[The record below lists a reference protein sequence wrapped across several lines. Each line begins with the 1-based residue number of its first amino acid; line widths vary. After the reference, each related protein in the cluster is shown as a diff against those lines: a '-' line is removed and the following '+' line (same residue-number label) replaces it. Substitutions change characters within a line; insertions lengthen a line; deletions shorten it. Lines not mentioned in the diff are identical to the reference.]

1 MDKLFCSHIIEAAL
15 FTADKP
21 LDKQKI
27 KRLFDEGSEPDSLL
41 IDEAIEL
48 IEARFETSAMML
60 QRVASGWR
68 FTARDEVLPY
78 ISRMV
83 EERPQKYSRAL
94 LETLALI
101 AYRQPITRGEIEDV
115 RGVAVSS
122 NIIRTLTERGWVK
135 EVGHKEVPGRPA
147 LFGTTPAFL
156 DYFNLTSLSQLPSLN
171 DIRDIDEIGRDVF
184 GLPSGNDDSA
194 ETAQD
199 NYTSVFTDET
209 LSEEDTHETQLET
222 KVESIFSD
230 SLQLEEE
237 KA

>member
-209 LSEEDTHETQLET
+209 LSEEETHETQLET

>member
-27 KRLFDEGSEPDSLL
+27 KRLFDEGSEPDSAL
-41 IDEAIEL
+41 IDEAIAL

-184 GLPSGNDDSA
+184 GLPGGSDDSA
-194 ETAQD
+194 EAAQD
-199 NYTSVFTDET
+199 NYTSVFTGEALT
-209 LSEEDTHETQLET
+209 EQTIHETPLET
-222 KVESIFSD
+222 KAESIFSD

>member
-194 ETAQD
+194 EAAQD

>member
-27 KRLFDEGSEPDSLL
+27 KRLFDEGREPDSSL

-184 GLPSGNDDSA
+184 GLPDGGDSA
-194 ETAQD
+194 EVAQD
-199 NYTSVFTDET
+199 DYTSVFTEEPLNEGDSRET
-209 LSEEDTHETQLET
+209 LLET
-222 KVESIFSD
+222 KVESILSD

>member
-184 GLPSGNDDSA
+184 GLPSGNDDNA
-194 ETAQD
+194 EAAQD

>member
-15 FTADKP
+15 FTVDKP

-27 KRLFDEGSEPDSLL
+27 KRLFDEGSEPDSSL

-184 GLPSGNDDSA
+184 GLPAGGDSA
-194 ETAQD
+194 EVAQD
-199 NYTSVFTDET
+199 NYTSVFTDEAF
-209 LSEEDTHETQLET
+209 SEEESRETLLET